1 MKDKK
6 FTYIKIVRF
15 NNCKDCPHNYFHGT
29 DDDCDHDRCE
39 MLNKYIHCYLNSGDE
54 DFRNECGVLDDCP
67 FLKNK
72 SITNEVTR

>member
-1 MKDKK
+1 MKNKR
-6 FTYIKIVRF
+6 FTYTEITYF
-15 NNCKDCPHNYFHGT
+15 NNCNDCPHRCFHGT

-39 MLNKYIHCYLNSGDE
+39 MLDEYIHTYLSSGDE

-72 SITNEVTR
+72 SITNEVI